1 MAKKT
6 KNNFRQKSFVFKDYP
21 NTELFLNKNNNQL
34 IKVSLNRTSYLF
46 FSYLILILIFSIK
59 IFYLSL
65 FPEKKIAS
73 QIIEKNFDKE
83 RRDIVDR
90 EGKIIAS
97 NINVYKAGIRPLFI
111 KNKEKFLLKRY

>member
-1 MAKKT
+1 MIFWKFYIKWNILPNISKLDST

-65 FPEKKIAS
+65 FPEKKNCIPNNR
-73 QIIEKNFDKE
+73 K
-83 RRDIVDR
+83 
-90 EGKIIAS
+90 
-97 NINVYKAGIRPLFI
+97 
-111 KNKEKFLLKRY
+111 KFW